1 MSSEKQKIIQEFLK
15 CPSNQTLIEEFKIT
29 HSEKIKQKI
38 DFKFKKHYQNYRIM
52 SYLIK
57 VLHFESKHFDK
68 KMRTYKHRYQLIL
81 TTDLENVN
89 FSPIYFEKSY
99 SDSNDFSYDIADHI
113 SDDKLF
119 NSFKTLTERQREIL
133 SLVYVRQMTD
143 KEIAHYLG
151 ITQQAV
157 SKTRKNVIKK
167 IRKENTHD

>member
-15 CPSNQTLIEEFKIT
+15 CPSNQTLLEEFKTT

-38 DFKFKKHYQNYRIM
+38 DYKFKQYYQNYRII

-68 KMRTYKHRYQLIL
+68 KMRTHNHRYQLIL
-81 TTDLENVN
+81 TSDLENVS
-89 FSPIYFEKSY
+89 FSPINFEKSY
-99 SDSNDFSYDIADHI
+99 SDSIDFSHDLADHI
-113 SDDKLF
+113 SDDRLF
-119 NSFKTLTERQREIL
+119 NSFKKLTGRQREIL
-133 SLVYVRQMTD
+133 SLVYIRQMTD
-143 KEIAHYLG
+143 KEIAQHLG